1 MATPIERA
9 PRETQPRAMNIQV
22 HTVGALAENC
32 YLIVDEVTSSA
43 ALVDPGAEGDRLV
56 RAVRDSGATLAAIW
70 LTHAHVD
77 HVGGIAAV
85 KREWPDVPIWL
96 NPLDAPVYRLAGR
109 SAEMYGLL
117 PFDDPPPFEQ
127 ALADNARLTLG
138 ALAFDVLH
146 TPGHA
151 PGHSVFVGEGVM
163 FAGDLLFAGS
173 IGRTDL
179 PYADPA
185 AMTRS
190 LERVSHLPERTLVFP
205 GHGPSTTVGDELRTN
220 PFLTGAARVRGG

>member
-1 MATPIERA
+1 VKIE
-9 PRETQPRAMNIQV
+9 V

-32 YLIVDEVTSSA
+32 YLVVDPTSNSA
-43 ALVDPGAEGDRLV
+43 ALVDPGAEGERLV
-56 RAVRDSGATLAAIW
+56 RAVRESGATLTAIW

-85 KREWPDVPIWL
+85 KLVWPEAPIHL
-96 NPLDAPVYRLAGR
+96 NPLDAPIYSRAAQ
-109 SAEMYGLL
+109 SAQMYGLL
-117 PFDDPPPFEQ
+117 PFDSPPPFEEP
-127 ALADNARLTLG
+127 LADGTRLTLG

-151 PGHSVFVGEGVM
+151 PGHSVLVGEGVM

-179 PYADPA
+179 PFANPAD
-185 AMTRS
+185 MTRS
-190 LERVSHLPERTLVFP
+190 LARVTHLPEQTVVYP
-205 GHGPSTTVGDELRTN
+205 GHGPSTTVGDERRSN
-220 PFLTGAARVRGG
+220 PFLNGAARVRGG

>member
-1 MATPIERA
+1 V
-9 PRETQPRAMNIQV
+9 NIVV

-32 YLIVDEVTSSA
+32 YLVVDDATRACV
-43 ALVDPGAEGDRLV
+43 LVDPGAEGERLV
-56 RAVRDSGATLAAIW
+56 QAVRDSGAALEAIW

-85 KREWPDVPIWL
+85 KREWDVPIWL
-96 NPLDAPVYRLAGR
+96 NPLDAPIYEHAAR
-109 SAEMYGLL
+109 SAAHYGIR
-117 PFDDPPPFEQ
+117 PFESPPPFDRS
-127 ALADNARLTLG
+127 LADNAQLTLG

-151 PGHSVFVGEGVM
+151 PGHSVFVGNGVM

-179 PYADPA
+179 PYCDPA
-185 AMTRS
+185 QMTQS
-190 LERVSHLPERTLVFP
+190 LERVSHLPARTLVYP
-205 GHGPSTTVGDELRTN
+205 GHGPSTSVGDELRTN